1 MQTDVVRIGTRG
13 SALALAQA
21 AETRARLM
29 AAHGLPEEAFEI
41 VVIRT
46 TGDRIQDRPLS
57 EAGGKGL
64 FTREIEEALVE
75 ILSQPNAPL
84 PTPGVVYRHLSKKMA
99 CCSCAPL
106 AVSTIYALVEKL
118 EREGR
123 VSPDACA
130 TAKVRLVRL
139 NKRRRE
145 LNLPRTALIAAE

>member
-1 MQTDVVRIGTRG
+1 
-13 SALALAQA
+13 
-21 AETRARLM
+21 
-29 AAHGLPEEAFEI
+29 
-41 VVIRT
+41 VIICSCAVIS
-46 TGDRIQDRPLS
+46 D
-57 EAGGKGL
+57 
-64 FTREIEEALVE
+64 REIEEALVE